1 MSELYPSMECFDCF
15 NEIPDNSQ
23 LNLLVN
29 NTIKQICIQCS
40 KNATYKLCIQCKH
53 LYQNKCTKCTI
64 GYSKCRIN

>member
-1 MSELYPSMECFDCF
+1 MSELYPNMECFDCF

-40 KNATYKLCIQCKH
+40 KNVTYFGIGVYNVH
-53 LYQNKCTKCTI
+53 TYTK
-64 GYSKCRIN
+64 INVLNVFLVSFF